1 MAKGKKTGEV
11 KIYGDIYSFGYNSAA
26 SFIERFEDARKG
38 ADEINVHLHTDGGDV
53 IEGTLIY
60 NHIKS
65 CDIPVNVYIDGVCCS
80 MGTVVMMA
88 AKQVYKLLSDGTCTA
103 GRLLRYGFGYGK
115 SGKRVARNGEE
126 LQKNICCKNR

>member
-88 AKQVYKLLSDGTCTA
+88 AKQVYMCCLLYTSPSPRD
-103 GRLLRYGFGYGK
+103 
-115 SGKRVARNGEE
+115 
-126 LQKNICCKNR
+126 